1 MALACRKTAKDFMKK
16 IFWIVNYTEQANKGR
31 TAFCVLFEFRRDAI
45 AFSRN
50 KYGYIIRGEDEKR
63 TFDSYFGGFE
73 PSATE
78 GASMKHLLGYFPEPK
93 RVDKLSIAYA
103 KGRGCNKSTMWLMN
117 KIGA

>member
-1 MALACRKTAKDFMKK
+1 MKK
-16 IFWIVNYTEQANKGR
+16 VFWIVNYTGISGTGR
-31 TAFCVLFEFRRDAI
+31 TTSCKIFDMRRDAV
-45 AFSRN
+45 AFSRG
-50 KYGYIIRGEDEKR
+50 KFGYILRGEDEKR